1 MKIGVIGSI
10 IERPR
15 IQSLFNRSLLGI
27 PGHRGKKTLYRWI
40 FWIPLIF
47 DFMRAIKKDTTMNQ
61 TRGTQTRNL
70 VGSEEM
76 EYSLLG
82 IVECKV
88 YTLLLHVCISQHV
101 VNCKNVYLRPGYE

>member
-27 PGHRGKKTLYRWI
+27 PGHRGEKTLYRWI

-61 TRGTQTRNL
+61 TRL
-70 VGSEEM
+70 ICEERKR
-76 EYSLLG
+76 EIWSDRKRWN
-82 IVECKV
+82 IPC
-88 YTLLLHVCISQHV
+88 
-101 VNCKNVYLRPGYE
+101 